1 MVHGLPNQGII
12 DSGPVSGL
20 MISISA
26 SNSTR
31 VPPTILILSA
41 CLRHLHRCVTCN
53 AQWVKVEE
61 PNASWTKSASLAS
74 ISLLSHV
81 PDTHLEVLSDEIKSL
96 ARLPGTLFLRQQWR
110 PEGLID

>member
-20 MISISA
+20 MRSISA

-41 CLRHLHRCVTCN
+41 CLRHLHLCVACN
-53 AQWVKVEE
+53 AQGVKVKEL
-61 PNASWTKSASLAS
+61 NASWTNSASPAS

-81 PDTHLEVLSDEIKSL
+81 PDTYLSVLSDETS
-96 ARLPGTLFLRQQWR
+96 RWHGLPELFFLRQQWR